1 MDTTLTVAK
10 RAPRAL
16 LDETRFI
23 KAVLYGRR
31 FPSTPIQVDRA
42 AFEKCYKHAG
52 ASTILTLE
60 GLDEPVEVLVQDLA
74 VTPLKGH
81 ITHVDFYAIERGKA
95 LTATVPLN
103 FTGTPAA
110 ADQGGILNKVLHE
123 LEVSCRPSDLPHDI
137 TVDVSGLAEIG
148 AQLTIADLSLPAG
161 VTSTHD
167 AQDIVAQIAPPTDEA
182 GEAQDTEPDMA
193 AIEVEGEAAA
203 SNEHSSTA

>member
-1 MDTTLTVAK
+1 MDTTLNVAK
-10 RAPRAL
+10 RVPRTT

-23 KAVLYGRR
+23 KAVLYGRQ

-60 GLDEPVEVLVQDLA
+60 GLDEPVEVLVQDLT

-95 LTATVPLN
+95 LTATVPLH
-103 FTGTPAA
+103 FTGTPPAT
-110 ADQGGILNKVLHE
+110 DQGGILNKVLHE

-137 TVDVSGLAEIG
+137 TVDVSGLSEIG
-148 AQLTIADLSLPAG
+148 AQLTVADLSLPAG
-161 VTSTHD
+161 VTTTHD
-167 AQDIVAQIAPPTDEA
+167 AQDIVAQISPPTNEA
-182 GEAQDTEPDMA
+182 NEIQQTEPDMSSVDVA
-193 AIEVEGEAAA
+193 GEAAA
-203 SNEHSSTA
+203 DEHSSAS